1 MLQANQS
8 LARVLDVPKEIH
20 PEVSNGQVRKIR
32 RTYKKIDGKKTWLLK
47 SGLFF
52 FAWALLIVCLCITV
66 SNMGYQIVGLEA
78 DIEKLQDSNRRIEYE
93 IAQKS
98 SLDRIEL
105 MAVQDLGMV
114 KAGEDLKFA
123 VVIPAEKEERAT
135 MKQVSSEIA
144 DNDQEKALTKIYNN
158 LVRLAAQS
166 N

>member
-1 MLQANQS
+1 
-8 LARVLDVPKEIH
+8 
-20 PEVSNGQVRKIR
+20 
-32 RTYKKIDGKKTWLLK
+32 
-47 SGLFF
+47 
-52 FAWALLIVCLCITV
+52 
-66 SNMGYQIVGLEA
+66 
-78 DIEKLQDSNRRIEYE
+78 
-93 IAQKS
+93 
-98 SLDRIEL
+98 